1 MLVSQETFE
10 RFALDDPERQWEMH
24 HGQVRG
30 KPAMSIEHNDFMFYL
45 AHLLQNQLNRDQYR
59 LRVNAGHVRYRGES
73 YYIPD
78 VAVIPLADAEHL
90 RGRPDRLE
98 VYDRPLPFVAE
109 VWSPSTGDYDV
120 DGKLPEYQR
129 RGDLEIWRLHPFERT
144 LIAWRRQPDGGYT
157 ETMYNGGTVEV
168 ASLPGVAIDLDRLFA

>member
-10 RFALDDPERQWEMH
+10 RFALDDPIRQWEMH
-24 HGQVRG
+24 RGQLRE
-30 KPAMSIEHNDFMFYL
+30 KPGMSFDHNDVMVYL
-45 AHLLQNQLNRDQYR
+45 GHFLMRQLDRDVYR
-59 LRVNAGHVRYRGES
+59 VRVNAGHVRHQHDS

-78 VAVIPLADAEHL
+78 VVVIPLADAEHL
-90 RGRPDRLE
+90 RNRPDRLE
-98 VYDRPLPFVAE
+98 VYDRSLPFVAE

-144 LIAWRRQPDGGYT
+144 LIAWRRQPDGSYT
-157 ETMYNGGTVEV
+157 ETTYSGGTVDV
-168 ASLPGVAIDLDRLFA
+168 ASLPGVEIDLDRLFA